1 MSWKSFSQ
9 NWQTILFEIPRHEKQ
24 TRRVVITK
32 WLAFTTIIVHT
43 VNSLFVPAVFIS
55 LFIYLGYSGGQK
67 GYNDFVS
74 KITNKVVL
82 SFLATTVQFEW
93 IVPKWFHK
101 KVDLIC
107 QNYKIELQTLT
118 EKTP

>member
-55 LFIYLGYSGGQK
+55 LFIYLGYSGGL
-67 GYNDFVS
+67 GCP
-74 KITNKVVL
+74 KIHQLLKSHAPQAKSNGNHPTE
-82 SFLATTVQFEW
+82 LA
-93 IVPKWFHK
+93 KS
-101 KVDLIC
+101 
-107 QNYKIELQTLT
+107 N
-118 EKTP
+118 KTPMGWSLGSPVTQFMFTK